1 MKYFAQFLHVKD
13 NELHEN
19 IGSDG
24 VFILDGRNTLDT
36 MKRDA
41 QERLFRLRNV
51 SRIDGYRIMK
61 GERFSDAEQVYE
73 WVRSGTRRG

>member
-1 MKYFAQFLHVKD
+1 MKYFVQFLHIR
-13 NELHEN
+13 NGELCEN

-41 QERLFRLRNV
+41 QERLFRLKNV

-61 GERFSDAEQVYE
+61 GERFTNAEQVYQ
-73 WVRSGTRRG
+73 WVRSGARRG

>member
-1 MKYFAQFLHVKD
+1 MKYFVQFLHVRD

-24 VFILDGRNTLDT
+24 VFILDGRNTLNT
-36 MKRDA
+36 MKCDA

-51 SRIDGYRIMK
+51 SKIDGYRIMK
-61 GERFSDAEQVYE
+61 GERFTNAEQVYE
-73 WVRSGTRRG
+73 WVRFGARN

>member
-1 MKYFAQFLHVKD
+1 MKYFVQFLHVKD

-36 MKRDA
+36 MKCDA

-73 WVRSGTRRG
+73 WVRSRARRI